1 MRVIIK
7 MLTPLALALVVMLT
21 LPAVA
26 ADIPSEVTL
35 FKNVNIFDGKS
46 EKLLMGYDVLV
57 FKNQIKKI
65 DKNIQIAKTYEID
78 VKTGGFKA
86 IAAGGMCDFMTS
98 ESMVVTVYEPEKM
111 VKKEIK
117 VNVIDGKSRTLMPGL
132 IDAHWHTM
140 LNFWPLSKVMGADFG
155 YHSIAAS
162 KAAGETLQR
171 GFTTVRDAGGNVFP
185 VKKAADAGLIDGPRV
200 YPSGPYIGQTSGHGD
215 FRGPNDVPENPG
227 TPLDYTQRVGHT
239 LIADGVPDVT
249 KRSREILRMG
259 ASQIKAMAGGGVSS
273 LYDPLDVTE
282 YTFEEAKATCDVA
295 KSWNTYVM
303 IHANTD
309 ASIRQWIE
317 AGAKSVEHG
326 FFIEEDTAKLMAEKG
341 VWWSLQ
347 PMDAAGE
354 DAFKFE
360 NPINTAKYEACV
372 SGLDKVVRLAKKY
385 KVKTAFGTDLL
396 FDPALA
402 AKQGKFLAKL
412 KKWYTP
418 YEALKMAT
426 HDNAQLIKLCGPRD
440 PYPGELGVVKEG
452 ALADLILVDGN
463 PLKNLDLVADPGKNF
478 VVIMKDGKI
487 YKNSLP

>member
-1 MRVIIK
+1 MKAVLYRRTLKTALGIIAGVF
-7 MLTPLALALVVMLT
+7 T
-21 LPAVA
+21 VA
-26 ADIPSEVTL
+26 ANTAMAAEEAKPIAKTL
-35 FKNVNIFDGKS
+35 ITNARIFDGEH
-46 EKLLMGYDVLV
+46 EKLAEGMNVLIEG
-57 FKNQIKKI
+57 NKI
-65 DKNIQIAKTYEID
+65 ARIAKSIP
-78 VKTGGFKA
+78 A
-86 IAAGGMCDFMTS
+86 
-98 ESMVVTVYEPEKM
+98 PEGAT
-111 VKKEIK
+111 
-117 VNVIDGKSRTLMPGL
+117 VIDAKGRTLMPGL
-132 IDAHWHTM
+132 IDAHWHSM
-140 LNFWPLSKVMGADFG
+140 LNFWPISKVLGSDFG
-155 YHSIAAS
+155 YLSIAAS
-162 KAAGETLQR
+162 RAAEATLMR

-185 VKKAADAGLIDGPRV
+185 VAKAANTSLIAGSRV

-227 TPLDYTQRVGHT
+227 TPLDYMQRVGHT
-239 LIADGVPDVT
+239 LIADGVPEVT

-259 ASQIKAMAGGGVSS
+259 ATQIKAMAGGGVSS

-282 YTFEEAKATCDVA
+282 YLPEEMKAICDVA

-309 ASIRQWIE
+309 VAIRQWIE
-317 AGAKSVEHG
+317 AGALSVEHG
-326 FFIEEDTAKLMAEKG
+326 FFIEDATAKLMAEKG
-341 VWWSLQ
+341 VWWSMQ
-347 PMDAAGE
+347 PMDVSGD

-360 NPINTAKYEACV
+360 NPISTAKYEQCV
-372 SGLDKVVRLAKKY
+372 AGLDKVVALAKKY

-426 HDNAQLIKLCGPRD
+426 HDNAQLLKLCGPRD

-463 PLKNLDLVADPGKNF
+463 PLENLDLVADAAKNF
-478 VVIMKDGKI
+478 VVIMKDGKV
-487 YKNSLP
+487 YKNTIK